1 MKALPTPRKQKGA
14 VLILVTVALFTLLGF
29 AALALDGGYLILNKN
44 RLQDA
49 VDTAALSG
57 GKTLSSTD
65 LDKSTHDEAR
75 RAVRD
80 TLKATFEGDG
90 FRKMNV
96 DTTKLADT
104 VTIEFSHNP
113 VPFEPTLDADA
124 KYIRVR
130 METVPVTQFLSQL
143 LVDTWQ
149 VRASAVAGSLAP
161 ENGDEICNVI
171 PLLMLVDSSKAGE
184 GDFYGYDMASTEP
197 GNKKD
202 GDMIVIKS
210 PAGGTPNMAPGHF
223 QALRLGEEN
232 GADGYR
238 YGLAGGHCI
247 TLNEDYEVDE
257 CPENDPNCTLT
268 VTDTEPGKPGNMAG
282 PTRQGLN
289 TRFNDYN
296 PGKLKE
302 PTVPVE
308 DAVPEDDNYYS
319 DCSLSKA
326 NLVDFKDQ
334 ELKKHLPVLFDE
346 GGSEYGSIDKEKINS
361 YFQSII
367 DDPDSKNA
375 DVKKAQGFQSDFAG
389 IQTYN
394 QYYEKDISTYQA
406 YDKDKGVG
414 CIDERRIVKVPV
426 AVAGSNVGSNI
437 AITSVACMFLNQ
449 KVTGNGLSQYVVGEL
464 IPECSSDSTGGNP
477 DGNGLPQLVLYNDIG
492 SGDS

>member
-149 VRASAVAGSLAP
+149 VRASAVAGNLP
-161 ENGDEICNVI
+161 PIDGNEICDVI
-171 PLLMLVDSSKAGE
+171 PLLMLVDSNKAGE
-184 GDFYGYDMASTEP
+184 GDFYGYNMASTEP

-210 PAGGTPNMAPGHF
+210 PAGGNPNMAPGNF
-223 QALRLGEEN
+223 QALRLGEQN

-238 YGLAGGHCI
+238 DGLAGGHCI
-247 TLNEDYEVDE
+247 TLDEDYEVDE
-257 CPENDPNCTLT
+257 CPESEPNCTLT
-268 VTDTEPGKPGNMAG
+268 VIDTDSKTGNMAG

-289 TRFNDYN
+289 TRFNNYN
-296 PGKLKE
+296 PGKYKA
-302 PTVPVE
+302 PTVPVAE
-308 DAVPEDDNYYS
+308 ASPGDENYYS
-319 DCSLSKA
+319 DCSLVKSGY
-326 NLVDFKDQ
+326 LVDFKDNKLT
-334 ELKKHLPVLFDE
+334 EHLEDLFNDGSAKKTE
-346 GGSEYGSIDKEKINS
+346 IDD
-361 YFQSII
+361 YFQAII
-367 DDPDSKNA
+367 DNPASANN
-375 DVKKAQGFQSDFAG
+375 DVKEAEKYKGGFSG
-389 IQTYN
+389 VQTYN
-394 QYYEKDISTYQA
+394 QYSDKSSPQYEEYNKNGKNVD
-406 YDKDKGVG
+406 
-414 CIDERRIVKVPV
+414 CIDGRRIVKVPV
-426 AVAGSNVGSNI
+426 AVGGEGVGKNI
-437 AITSVACMFLNQ
+437 PIIGVACMFLNQ
-449 KVTGNGLSQYVVGEL
+449 EVTGNGLSQYVVGEI
-464 IPECSSDSTGGNP
+464 IPECDSDATGG
-477 DGNGLPQLVLYNDIG
+477 DDDFGKKPQLVLYNDIG